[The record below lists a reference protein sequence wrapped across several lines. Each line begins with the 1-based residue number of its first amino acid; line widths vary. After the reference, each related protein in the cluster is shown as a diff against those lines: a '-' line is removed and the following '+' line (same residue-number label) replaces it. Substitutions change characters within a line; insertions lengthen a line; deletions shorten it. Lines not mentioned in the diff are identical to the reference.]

1 MTKKHAEVLVI
12 GGGPGGYVAAIYAA
26 KNGKQVILA
35 EKEHLGGTCLNIG
48 CIPTKA
54 LVKSAEVFAEIKK
67 AKEFG
72 ICLESEATPD
82 MNAIMDRKEEVVK
95 RLVGGVEHILKKN
108 NVEVLCGTA
117 AFTDDKTVK
126 VTGEE
131 EYEVTF
137 DDVIIATGSKV
148 AKVPIPGIDL
158 PFVLNS
164 TSALSLRELPKSIA
178 IIGGGVIGLEF
189 AFLYRHLGVEVT
201 VIEFMDRLV
210 SVLDSD
216 ASSEILRQAK
226 KAGIKVS
233 TSAKV
238 TEIRTGEDGNA
249 VVAYERKEK
258 VNEVSCEKVLVAIG
272 RSPEFS
278 GLGIENTSVELLE
291 KNRGIKVNEYMQ
303 TNVEHIYAIGDVNN
317 LIQLAHAASHQ
328 GMTAVDKIL
337 GKEVEAFEKTT
348 VPSVIFT
355 TPEIASVGVSED
367 YLKEQ
372 GIPYTVGKFQFNGNG
387 KAVTMGQANGFCK
400 LIKNEKDEIIGGTI
414 VGPDASTLIATVTL
428 AVRNKMKDCDI
439 THTVFAHPT
448 TGEVLHEAAL
458 DLSIGCIHA

>member
-126 VTGEE
+126 VMGEE

-238 TEIRTGEDGNA
+238 TEIRAGEDGNA

-337 GKEVEAFEKTT
+337 GKEEEAFEKTT

>member
-278 GLGIENTSVELLE
+278 GLGIENTSVEPLE

>member
-1 MTKKHAEVLVI
+1 MTKKHVEVVVI

-26 KNGKQVILA
+26 KSGKQVALV

-54 LVKSAEVFAEIKK
+54 LVKSAEVFDCVKK
-67 AKEFG
+67 AQEFG
-72 ICLESEATPD
+72 VLLEGDVKPD
-82 MNAIMDRKEEVVK
+82 MNAIMDRKEQVVE
-95 RLVGGVEHILKKN
+95 RLVGGVAHILKKN
-108 NVEVLCGTA
+108 NVEVITGTA
-117 AFTDDKTVK
+117 SFVDDKTIEVS
-126 VTGEE
+126 GEE
-131 EYEVTF
+131 TLEITF
-137 DDVIIATGSKV
+137 DDAIIATGSKV

-164 TSALSLRELPKSIA
+164 TTALSLRELPKSIV

-238 TEIRTGEDGNA
+238 TQIAKGEDGKA
-249 VVAYERKEK
+249 LVSYERKEK
-258 VNEVSCEKVLVAIG
+258 LNEVSCEKVLVAIG
-272 RSPEFS
+272 RSPQME
-278 GLGIENTSVELLE
+278 GLGIENTSIELLE
-291 KNRGIKVNEYMQ
+291 KGRGIKVNEAMK
-303 TNVEHIYAIGDVNN
+303 TSVDHIYAIGDVNN

-328 GMTAVDKIL
+328 GMLAVDDIV
-337 GKEVEAFEKTT
+337 GKQTEAFEKNC

-372 GIPYTVGKFQFNGNG
+372 GITYKVGKFQFNGNG

-400 LIKNEKDEIIGGTI
+400 ILKNEQNEIIGATI
-414 VGPDASTLIATVTL
+414 VGPDASTLIATLTL
-428 AVRNKMKDCDI
+428 AIRNHMTDSDI
-439 THTVFAHPT
+439 TKTIFAHPT
-448 TGEVLHEAAL
+448 TGEVIHEAAL
-458 DLSIGCIHA
+458 DLSIGCIHS

>member
-1 MTKKHAEVLVI
+1 MTAKHAEVLVI

-26 KNGKQVILA
+26 KKGKQVILA

-54 LVKSAEVFAEIKK
+54 LVKSAEVFSEIKK
-67 AKEFG
+67 AQEFG
-72 ICLESEATPD
+72 ICVEKEPVPD
-82 MNAIMDRKEEVVK
+82 MNAIMDRKEQVVE
-95 RLVGGVEHILKKN
+95 RLVGGVAHILKKN
-108 NVEVLCGTA
+108 NVEVIQGTA
-117 AFTDDKTVK
+117 SFLDDKTVK
-126 VTGEE
+126 VAGEE
-131 EYEVTF
+131 EYEITF

-148 AKVPIPGIDL
+148 AKVPIPGIEL

-164 TSALSLRELPKSIA
+164 TSALSLRELPKSIV

-201 VIEFMDRLV
+201 VVEFMDRLV

-216 ASSEILRQAK
+216 ASAEILRQAK

-238 TEIRTGEDGNA
+238 TEIKAGEEGGA
-249 VVAYERKEK
+249 VVCYERKEK
-258 VNEVSCEKVLVAIG
+258 ANEAACEKVLVAIG
-272 RSPEFS
+272 RSPEFE
-278 GLGIENTSVELLE
+278 GLGLENTSIELLE

-328 GMTAVDKIL
+328 GMVAVDHIT
-337 GKEVEAFEKTT
+337 GKAEAFEKGC

-367 YLKEQ
+367 YLKEN
-372 GIPYTVGKFQFNGNG
+372 GIPYKVGKFQFNGNG

-400 LIKNEKDEIIGGTI
+400 LLKNEQDEIIGGTI

-439 THTVFAHPT
+439 TKTIFAHPT

-458 DLSIGCIHA
+458 ELSIGCIHA

>member
-1 MTKKHAEVLVI
+1 MTRKHAEVLVI

-26 KNGKQVILA
+26 KNGKQVVLV

-54 LVKSAEVFAEIKK
+54 LVKSAEVYESVKRA
-67 AKEFG
+67 AEFG
-72 ICLESEATPD
+72 ILLEGEAKPD
-82 MNAIMDRKEEVVK
+82 MSKIMERKAQVVD
-95 RLVGGVEHILKKN
+95 RLVGGVAHILKKN
-108 NVEVLCGTA
+108 NVEVIEGTA
-117 AFTDDKTVK
+117 AFLDEQTVEVK
-126 VTGEE
+126 GEE
-131 EYEVTF
+131 SCELTF

-148 AKVPIPGIDL
+148 SKVPFPGIEL

-164 TSALSLRELPKSIA
+164 TSALSLQELPKSIV

-238 TEIRTGEDGNA
+238 TEIKEGEDGSA
-249 VVAYERKEK
+249 VVCYERKEK
-258 VNEVSCEKVLVAIG
+258 ANEVICEKVLVAIG
-272 RSPEFS
+272 RSPQME
-278 GLGIENTSVELLE
+278 GLHLENTGVELLE
-291 KNRGIKVNEYMQ
+291 KGRGIKVDGVMQ
-303 TNVEHIYAIGDVNN
+303 TSVPHIYAIGDVNN

-328 GMTAVDKIL
+328 GILAVEHIL
-337 GKEVEAFEKTT
+337 GKEPEAFERAY

-367 YLKEQ
+367 SLKAQ
-372 GIPYTVGKFQFNGNG
+372 GVAYTVGKFQFNGNG

-400 LIKNEKDEIIGGTI
+400 IIKNEQNEVIGATI
-414 VGPDASTLIATVTL
+414 VGPDASTLIATLTL
-428 AVRNKMKDCDI
+428 AVRNKMKDTDLTKTI
-439 THTVFAHPT
+439 FAHPT
-448 TGEVLHEAAL
+448 TGEVIHEAAL